1 MLPYNFA
8 AHRGL
13 IGQGPATTRP
23 CDGGSSQRMIEW
35 VGRKTIAGYTYLT
48 ALATLAAQAFL
59 DFLLPAKQGRRQ
71 SLLILI
77 RQILFTGVDALPVTT
92 VIALMVGII
101 IITQAGTQL
110 PKLGAGGLVGGI
122 IVVTVI
128 RELGPLLT
136 AFIVVGRSGTAIAT
150 ELGNMSVTREV
161 VALRLMGIPISTF
174 VIMPRMVGMVLSMIC
189 LTLYF
194 DVVAVLGGYLV
205 AHAQLTIPFYAFV
218 EGVIK
223 ALSSADV
230 ALTVLKGLLF
240 GSAVAAIC
248 CHHGLSVRS
257 SFTEVPQ
264 QTTRAMINSFVL
276 CLLIDVLVTVPL
288 YL

>member
-1 MLPYNFA
+1 
-8 AHRGL
+8 
-13 IGQGPATTRP
+13 
-23 CDGGSSQRMIEW
+23 MIEW
-35 VGRKTIAGYTYLT
+35 VGRKTIAGYTYLA
-48 ALATLAAQAFL
+48 ALGTLASQAFL
-59 DFLLPAKQGRRQ
+59 DFILPRRQGRQ
-71 SLLILI
+71 ESLLVLI

-110 PKLGAGGLVGGI
+110 PKLGAGGLVGSI
-122 IVVTVI
+122 IVVVVV

-136 AFIVVGRSGTAIAT
+136 AFIVVGRSGAAIAT

-161 VALRLMGIPISTF
+161 VALRLMGIPISRF

-205 AHAQLTIPFYAFV
+205 AHARLTIPFSAFLA
-218 EGVIK
+218 GVLK
-223 ALSSADV
+223 ALSSSDI

-240 GSAVAAIC
+240 GAAVAAIC
-248 CHHGLSVRS
+248 CHHGLSVRT

>member
-1 MLPYNFA
+1 
-8 AHRGL
+8 
-13 IGQGPATTRP
+13 
-23 CDGGSSQRMIEW
+23 MIEW
-35 VGRKTIAGYTYLT
+35 VGRKTIAAYSYLA

-59 DFLLPAKQGRRQ
+59 DFVLPTSAGRRE
-71 SLLILI
+71 SHLVLI

-110 PKLGAGGLVGGI
+110 PKLGAGGLVGSI

-136 AFIVVGRSGTAIAT
+136 AFIIVGRSGTAMTT

-161 VALRLMGIPISTF
+161 VALRLMGIPISRF

-205 AHAQLTIPFYAFV
+205 ANAQLTIPLYAFV

-223 ALSSADV
+223 ALSSTDV
-230 ALTVLKGLLF
+230 ALTALKGLLF

-276 CLLIDVLVTVPL
+276 CLLIDVIVTVPL